1 MELVL
6 RASRQRSTRAC
17 DVAVGW
23 GEEKTWG
30 KGPRGWLPSRPWTVD
45 SWSGSIWGPS
55 SNVSS
60 MIYNLRFFVHQEEVW
75 LKDVNLRSIVWWPCS
90 TPSVLDYVDFLF
102 FKPTSKIS
110 SCTILFW
117 QDCFHWVCFGIISSA
132 YFDRHSI
139 NSHLTV
145 IIAFALRI
153 LLSAVFDRIRCLL
166 HKDAC
171 VNFRQNPRKV
181 FYSPEKL
188 ILPSWITCITL

>member
-1 MELVL
+1 MRKGTQGV
-6 RASRQRSTRAC
+6 ASLKAM
-17 DVAVGW
+17 
-23 GEEKTWG
+23 
-30 KGPRGWLPSRPWTVD
+30 D
-45 SWSGSIWGPS
+45 SGLLECSIWGPS